1 MKHKHSLEERY
12 HSYLYNHLWLK
23 FTVDYGTAFLASVVS
38 AAIFAFGIVCFMNPT
53 LTGGQTTL
61 ELVSGGSS
69 GLAQVI
75 ASLLRVC
82 GVNIE
87 PGNTLFFSIAYLIVN
102 TPLIVLAFKGIGI
115 RFATFTLI
123 NVGFVFLFSNIFKGQ
138 FFQEVATVINNHG
151 GFLSRA
157 LFAGMCTGLSSAV
170 AYKFETSAGGFDI
183 VSYYVSLRK
192 STTAGKY
199 SVAINAVIIFLFYL
213 IYGLGGANANSG
225 DFAGYSTW
233 AIAISCVFFSVVYL
247 FTVMLVVDAINVR
260 NKKVQIEINTTNT
273 DLPKML
279 LARIPHG
286 VTVVKAKGG
295 YSGQDRLLIYI
306 VVSSLEVKSAI
317 KLVKEVDPTSFVTV
331 KSLIQVYGRFFSQ
344 KIR

>member
-1 MKHKHSLEERY
+1 MKHKHSFQERY
-12 HSYLYNHLWLK
+12 QSYLYNHLWLK
-23 FTVDYGTAFLASVVS
+23 FTVDYGTAFLASVIS

-82 GVNIE
+82 GVDIE
-87 PGNTLFFSIAYLIVN
+87 PGNTLFFSIAYLVVN
-102 TPLIVLAFKGIGI
+102 APLIVLAFKGIGV
-115 RFATFTLI
+115 RFATFTVI
-123 NVGFVFLFSNIFKGQ
+123 NVLFVFLFSNIFKGQ
-138 FFQEVATVINNHG
+138 FFQEIATIINTHG

-157 LFAGMCTGLSSAV
+157 LFAGMCTGLSSAI

-199 SVAINAVIIFLFYL
+199 SVIINAIIIAAFYL
-213 IYGLGGANANSG
+213 MYGFSGAEF
-225 DFAGYSTW
+225 DGYSTW
-233 AIAISCVFFSVVYL
+233 GIAVACVFFSIVYL
-247 FTVMLVVDAINVR
+247 FTVMLVVDAINIR
-260 NKKVQIEINTTNT
+260 NKKVQIEINTTNS
-273 DLPKML
+273 DLPSML

-286 VTVVKAKGG
+286 LTVVKAKGG
-295 YSGQDRLLIYI
+295 YSGQDRLLIYA
-306 VVSSLEVKSAI
+306 VVSSLEMKSAI
-317 KLVKEVDPTSFVTV
+317 KLIKEVDPSSFVTV
-331 KSLIQVYGRFFSQ
+331 KSLVQVYGRFFSQ
-344 KIR
+344 KVR